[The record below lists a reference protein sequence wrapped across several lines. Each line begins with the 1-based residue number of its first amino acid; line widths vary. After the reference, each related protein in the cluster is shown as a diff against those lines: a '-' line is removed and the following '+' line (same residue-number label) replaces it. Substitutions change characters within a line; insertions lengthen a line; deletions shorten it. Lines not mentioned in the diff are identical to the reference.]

1 MNVKRL
7 KSLCIE
13 ISKTINDMNQYYL
26 KEIFELAVKQ
36 RPVRQQ
42 HIYNLKTI
50 SVRTT
55 TFGTKS
61 LTVLRPTVWNKLPAH
76 LKTAKNLVDFKKLI
90 KEWDGESCS
99 CLLCHGH

>member
-1 MNVKRL
+1 M
-7 KSLCIE
+7 
-13 ISKTINDMNQYYL
+13 

-42 HIYNLKTI
+42 HINNLKTTY
-50 SVRTT
+50 VRTT

-61 LTVLRPTVWNKLPAH
+61 LTVLGPNVWNKLPTH
-76 LKTAKNLVDFKKLI
+76 LKSAKNLFDFKNII

-99 CLLCHGH
+99 CPRFLFIINITSFQRRFGLLFL